1 MIGRNIG
8 VIEETYLA
16 LGHSWV
22 LVDVVAKEFV
32 QVHLVSDHEVEDVV
46 RPLARRLVSHARL
59 FQKVSLNITT
69 GHLALVVEPDTDE
82 LSLKW

>member
-32 QVHLVSDHEVEDVV
+32 QVHLVSDHEVEDVIG
-46 RPLARRLVSHARL
+46 PVSEAVM
-59 FQKVSLNITT
+59 K
-69 GHLALVVEPDTDE
+69 
-82 LSLKW
+82 

>member
-1 MIGRNIG
+1 M
-8 VIEETYLA
+8 
-16 LGHSWV
+16 
-22 LVDVVAKEFV
+22 
-32 QVHLVSDHEVEDVV
+32 QVNLVSDHEVEDVV

-82 LSLKW
+82 LSQKW